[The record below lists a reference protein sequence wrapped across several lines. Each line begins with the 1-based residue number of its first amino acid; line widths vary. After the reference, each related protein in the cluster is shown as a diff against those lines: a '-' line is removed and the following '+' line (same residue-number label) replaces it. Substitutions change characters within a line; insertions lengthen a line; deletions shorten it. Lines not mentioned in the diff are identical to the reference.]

1 MIYITIIFIVL
12 FIILTGMLISDL
24 IKIDTIDFPPKS
36 FIIRETKL
44 TKVSSLIISITLFL
58 VWKSLSKLNTVQNV
72 IVILSLLGFILVS
85 YIVIQKEIIV
95 YKDYLILIPAFRK
108 KRKVNLR
115 DITKIEE
122 VHYSPRYTFYHV
134 YVNDKY
140 SFRIESDLR
149 GANLF
154 VSKMRQNN
162 VNYEVIT

>member
-36 FIIRETKL
+36 FIITETRF
-44 TKVSSLIISITLFL
+44 TKVACLIISIILFCG
-58 VWKSLSKLNTVQNV
+58 WRYYYRPEKAWNV
-72 IVILSLLGFILVS
+72 IFMVCTLGFCFLTYVAIR
-85 YIVIQKEIIV
+85 KEIIV
-95 YKDYLILIPAFRK
+95 NKDHLILIPIFGK
-108 KRKVNLR
+108 KRRINFK
-115 DITKIEE
+115 DITKIED
-122 VHYSPRYTFYHV
+122 VHYTHGHSWYYV
-134 YVNDKY
+134 YEKDKY